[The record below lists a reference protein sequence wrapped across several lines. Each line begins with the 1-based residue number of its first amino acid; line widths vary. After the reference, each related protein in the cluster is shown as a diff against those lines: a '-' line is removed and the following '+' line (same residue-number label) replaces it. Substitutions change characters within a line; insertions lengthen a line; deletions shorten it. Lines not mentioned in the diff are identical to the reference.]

1 MFGHLDVI
9 KSTRLS
15 DTEKN
20 MNCVSS
26 SKIIDFVQN
35 FTNVNKPV
43 FVAQKVCKLLDSTTF
58 DQSIL
63 VCNTAQKAI
72 VCTV

>member
-1 MFGHLDVI
+1 
-9 KSTRLS
+9 
-15 DTEKN
+15 

-63 VCNTAQKAI
+63 VCNTAQEAV